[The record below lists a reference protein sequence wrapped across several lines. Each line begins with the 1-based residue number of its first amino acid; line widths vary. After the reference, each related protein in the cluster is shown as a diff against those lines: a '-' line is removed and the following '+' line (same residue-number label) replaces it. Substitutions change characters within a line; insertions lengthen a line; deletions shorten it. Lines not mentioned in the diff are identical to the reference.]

1 MLDRFR
7 VGPKIFAA
15 TMIPLLLLGAIVAT
29 AVFEL
34 SLMNTRHDEANT
46 LSVLRAK
53 TGDIGLQMALESGA
67 VRGYIISGD
76 PTFVHLDTI
85 RKALTDDLSYADAHA
100 DLVSGYKDY
109 VSVLMPMVAEQNS
122 NIDLEQQLMQ
132 AAKRADATKAV
143 LAYRLDKFEALQQQ
157 MLDSVNA
164 AAAKADAAFAAA
176 RTTAVVSLVAFG
188 AIAILLGLVL
198 SLVVGRNIVRRL
210 NRTERAMKA
219 IVECDFLELTHAFEK
234 LGGGD
239 LRAAFSATSAPLAD
253 RGIDEV
259 AKIAQSYDAIAEQLG
274 VIGNEFTRTTDRLR
288 SVISTVNIAALS
300 LAQASVE
307 ISSTTASTSTA
318 VQQVTLEMDKVAAG
332 AADQAGRIEHAGT
345 ATSEL
350 LRSASGISDGAA
362 NSAIA
367 ITSAVTAMTS
377 LDRDIVMLSET
388 GGSLSDA
395 ARNAASEAKT
405 GAAAVAQANTVLGAL
420 RVQST
425 TAQDAMNRLVESS
438 KTVEEI
444 VSTIDGIA
452 DQTNLLALNAAIE
465 AARAGDQGRG
475 FAVVADEIRK
485 LAEGSAKSTREIA
498 QILTGIR
505 KETLGAAEALR
516 ASQIT
521 LEEGRTLVGRA
532 SEALTAVGTTIEQ
545 TSEAAVNVVD
555 RASQMRSA
563 SGTLSQTMNTL
574 TAVVEENAAASSQMR
589 TSVELTTS
597 QILPVAS
604 SAREQSLSARSAA
617 AAAGDL
623 ASSVQELAVT
633 AEALRGSA
641 DRMSDVVGT
650 FIIDDRANSASKDAT
665 SLALEEPAEP
675 SLEQRE
681 LLALS

>member
-1 MLDRFR
+1 
-7 VGPKIFAA
+7 
-15 TMIPLLLLGAIVAT
+15 MIPLLLLGAIVAT

-34 SLMNTRHDEANT
+34 SRMNTRHNEANT
-46 LSVLRAK
+46 LAMLRAK

-76 PTFVHLDTI
+76 PTFVNLDTI
-85 RKALTDDLSYADAHA
+85 RKTLTDDLSYVDAHA

-109 VSVLMPMVAEQNS
+109 VTVLMPMVAEQNS

-164 AAAKADAAFAAA
+164 AAANADSAFAQA

-219 IVECDFLELTHAFEK
+219 IVESDFVELTNAFEK

-259 AKIAQSYDAIAEQLG
+259 AKIAQSYDVIAEQLG

-288 SVISTVNIAALS
+288 SVISTVNIAATS

-388 GGSLSDA
+388 GGSLSGA
-395 ARNAASEAKT
+395 ARSAASEAKT

-545 TSEAAVNVVD
+545 TSEAAVHVVD

-623 ASSVQELAVT
+623 ASSVQELAAT
-633 AEALRGSA
+633 ADALRGSA
-641 DRMSDVVGT
+641 DRMSDIVGT
-650 FIIDDRANSASKDAT
+650 FILDDRGDNPSKDAT
-665 SLALEEPAEP
+665 PLALEEPAEP
-675 SLEQRE
+675 SLELRE
-681 LLALS
+681 LIALG